1 MLLEAL
7 IAVLVTSVIAAG
19 MAHVQARLMKGQR
32 ATKVER
38 LAVHQLRDRLQTS
51 GTQLCTATTTS
62 LQLASG
68 LSRDASISC
77 AAAQQLAI
85 GVAGV
90 NATITAP
97 RRVDLGIT
105 AADLEVGGD
114 SAGSGAVD
122 LLLSSRQ

>member
-1 MLLEAL
+1 MLLESL

-19 MAHVQARLMKGQR
+19 MAHVQASLMKGQR

-51 GTQLCTATTTS
+51 GTQLCGASTTS

-68 LSRDASISC
+68 LSRDATVSC
-77 AAAQQLAI
+77 AAVQQLTI
-85 GVAGV
+85 GVSG
-90 NATITAP
+90 ATATVSAP

-105 AADLEVGGD
+105 AANLEVGGD
-114 SAGSGAVD
+114 SAGNNAVD